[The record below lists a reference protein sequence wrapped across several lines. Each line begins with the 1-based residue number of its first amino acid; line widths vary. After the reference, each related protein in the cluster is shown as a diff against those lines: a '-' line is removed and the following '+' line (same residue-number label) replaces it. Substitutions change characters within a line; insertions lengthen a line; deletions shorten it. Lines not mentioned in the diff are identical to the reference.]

1 MEPGLIICLIIL
13 GIYFS
18 LLVGLTINDMR
29 QPKKARL
36 DLGAIKSESGI
47 WADMTA

>member
-13 GIYFS
+13 GIYFL

-29 QPKKARL
+29 QPKKDRL
-36 DLGAIKSESGI
+36 ELKAIERESGI
-47 WADMTA
+47 WADMRA